1 MLTIDK
7 INKID
12 FETESEILK
21 ALANPIRLQ
30 MVGLLMND
38 ECCVTDI
45 TNTLGI
51 SQSTSSQHLKILK
64 SVGVVYPKKYGNK
77 ICYIVDN
84 QEVIQI
90 ISILI
95 NKYNNVK

>member
-1 MLTIDK
+1 MLTIDT

-12 FETESEILK
+12 FETESEIIK

-30 MVGLLMND
+30 MIGLLMNN
-38 ECCVTDI
+38 ECCVTGI

-64 SVGVVYPKKYGNK
+64 SVGFVYPKKYGNK
-77 ICYIVDN
+77 TC
-84 QEVIQI
+84 
-90 ISILI
+90 
-95 NKYNNVK
+95 